1 MALGACLVLTLLIGV
16 EATIFRPQRTSVL
29 SWLASPLEKVTAGL
43 SDNEGFISSVQGTE
57 GNISGYGCGSVQ
69 MSYFMGN
76 LSYPNIPTDEKLLQ
90 PSDPHILVAITNV
103 FLLFHR

>member
-29 SWLASPLEKVTAGL
+29 SCLASPLEKVTAGL

-57 GNISGYGCGSVQ
+57 GNILGMGVEVCKCLILWETFLIQTYQQ
-69 MSYFMGN
+69 MRNFYS
-76 LSYPNIPTDEKLLQ
+76 LQIP
-90 PSDPHILVAITNV
+90 I
-103 FLLFHR
+103 FLLP